1 MSIEFLGV
9 SKKYANSS
17 IIFDKANLKIDDN
30 SFVALVGKSGS
41 GKSTLLNLLSGLDRP
56 DYGDVRINSQSILS
70 MDDNAL
76 STLRNRYMG
85 FIFQFFYLQPFLS
98 VVENIEVAAYP
109 NGAMSKDERKNRATH
124 LLSAVGLRDKTK
136 SLPMTLSGGET
147 QRVAIARALMNGP
160 AIILADEPTGNLD
173 AENSANIIKILRA
186 IQKKTKCI
194 MIVVTHD
201 LNISRYADRVIGIRE
216 GKLVDEI

>member
-17 IIFDKANLKIDDN
+17 IIFDEANLKIDDN

-173 AENSANIIKILRA
+173 EENSANIIKILRA